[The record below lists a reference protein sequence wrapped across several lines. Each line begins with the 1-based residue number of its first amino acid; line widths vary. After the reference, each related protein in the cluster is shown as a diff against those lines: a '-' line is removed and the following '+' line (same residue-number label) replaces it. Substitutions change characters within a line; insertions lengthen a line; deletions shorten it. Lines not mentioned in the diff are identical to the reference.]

1 MAYEALIFDAGGVFI
16 PHDNAA
22 LSRRLAQRCADPG
35 IAHQEIERL
44 WWQECYATG
53 ERPVRHVHEQL
64 VLHFGYD
71 APWETFLEDWS
82 SHLDVDVGMVDL
94 IERLAR
100 TNRVLVFSNTTAE
113 NWERVDVL
121 TAGRLAH
128 LETYLSHEIG
138 AVKPHV
144 PAFRLV
150 AQSAGLEPSRCLFID
165 DRADNVEG
173 ARLAGF
179 QAEVFTNQASLEA
192 LLHQAGVRWPPAA
205 EMEESL

>member
-1 MAYEALIFDAGGVFI
+1 VAFQALIFDAGGVFI

-22 LSRRLAQRCADPG
+22 LSRRLAGRCADPV
-35 IAHQEIERL
+35 AVQAEIERL

-64 VLHFGYD
+64 ISHFGYD
-71 APWETFLEDWS
+71 APWETFVEDWS
-82 SHLDVDVGMVDL
+82 SHLDVDLAMVEL
-94 IERLAR
+94 IERLAQA
-100 TNRVLVFSNTTAE
+100 NRVLIFSNTTAE
-113 NWERVDVL
+113 HWERVDVL

-150 AQSAGLEPSRCLFID
+150 AESAGLAPARCLFID
-165 DRADNVEG
+165 DRADNVDG
-173 ARLAGF
+173 ARQAGF
-179 QAEVFTNQASLEA
+179 QAEVFTDQFSLER
-192 LLHQAGVRWPPAA
+192 LLRQAGVTWPQAA
-205 EMEESL
+205 EMERS